1 MASQNA
7 LRDQNNVPSLLLENA
22 SVAGEI
28 VRAQGDQATGRLLVD
43 NAGGGAGTVTSVSVV
58 TANGFAGTVANA
70 SSTPAIT
77 LTTTI
82 NSPVLAGDGTS
93 ITAAT
98 TTGSGST
105 AMLNDAPTI
114 INTLTVGAASGAT
127 GKVDFK
133 GTTSGTVSLSVA
145 DAAGTWTMKLPT
157 TAGTNG
163 YFLKTDGSGNTSWD
177 TGPAASLT
185 VGTTAISN
193 GTDTRVLYNNA
204 GTLGEY
210 TVTGTGDV
218 VLNNSP
224 TFVDDVTIGT
234 PSTATGSILF
244 KGTTSGTVTLSV
256 LDAAGTWTMK
266 LPDTGGTNGYV
277 LSTDGSGNTSW
288 VAQTGGSGGAGNA
301 YAWFIS

>member
-22 SVAGEI
+22 SVAGET

-82 NSPVLAGDGTS
+82 NSAVLAGDGTA

-114 INTLTVGAASGAT
+114 INTLTLGVASGAT
-127 GKVDFK
+127 GKVDFI

-185 VGTTAISN
+185 VGTTTISN
-193 GTDTRVLYNNA
+193 GTDTRVLYNNS